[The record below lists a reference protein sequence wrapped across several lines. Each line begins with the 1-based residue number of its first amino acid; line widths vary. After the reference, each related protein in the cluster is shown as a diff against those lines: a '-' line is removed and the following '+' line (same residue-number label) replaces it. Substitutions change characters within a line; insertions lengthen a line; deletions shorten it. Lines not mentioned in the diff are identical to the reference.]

1 MKREIVMSTTAE
13 ETRVAILE
21 DEVLVELMVERPDST
36 RIVGDIYLGKVEAV
50 LPGIQAA
57 FVDIGTE
64 KAAFL
69 HVSDVASEDDSGAAE
84 EEPGEDDENGSKRRT
99 RRYPPIQELVQ
110 KGQDLLVQVTKE
122 PISTKGPRVTAHR

>member
-1 MKREIVMSTTAE
+1 MKREILMSTTTE

-36 RIVGDIYLGKVEAV
+36 RIVGDLYLGRVEAV

-69 HVSDVASEDDSGAAE
+69 HVSDVATDEDDD
-84 EEPGEDDENGSKRRT
+84 EPSDEAGDDTASSEANGGNGSNGSRRRS
-99 RRYPPIQELVQ
+99 RRC
-110 KGQDLLVQVTKE
+110 GA
-122 PISTKGPRVTAHR
+122 TAGRHRASRRCRCCEH